1 MLAQKLCIVITGIP
15 KNCQP
20 HTACA
25 SAKPLR
31 SHHRHRKEC
40 QHLSACAT
48 AGCTCLP
55 EWNYTS
61 SLGNHFHITTGCA
74 NSDNDFPMPWCQVD
88 PATCEHSP
96 IASTGEI
103 FWDYCYNQDDKIT
116 INTGAACVHV
126 SPVYIANL

>member
-1 MLAQKLCIVITGIP
+1 MLAQNICIVTTGIP
-15 KNCQP
+15 KNCQ
-20 HTACA
+20 HHNACA

-31 SHHRHRKEC
+31 SHHWHRKEC
-40 QHLSACAT
+40 RHLSACAT

-74 NSDNDFPMPWCQVD
+74 NPDNDFPMPWCQVD

-96 IASTGEI
+96 TASTGEI

-116 INTGAACVHV
+116 IDTGAACVHA
-126 SPVYIANL
+126 SPAYIANL